1 MHNLFLQPYSISC
14 AVIFGIVSHT
24 KQLPMFHYR
33 LGDEGGQA
41 IVKNMIKNKT
51 LHTLNLASNDI
62 TETTAAVLSEVSYL
76 LALATTTHC
85 Y

>member
-1 MHNLFLQPYSISC
+1 M
-14 AVIFGIVSHT
+14 SHT
-24 KQLPMFHYR
+24 KQLPLFHYR

-76 LALATTTHC
+76 LAFTFHGYYYPLLPVSP
-85 Y
+85 